1 MIKGLILAM
10 NGWEPNLFID
20 NGGDL
25 MERQGNTYLT
35 FCLDKEVYGIP
46 IKKVKEI
53 IGMQELTHI
62 PKMKGYIKGVINLR
76 GKIIPIMDLRLKFG
90 IDERSYTDRTC
101 IIVIEINPN
110 GNRCWSGIVVDT
122 VNEVTYIQKDE
133 IEDPGYD
140 TGTEGGFLT
149 GLGKLKDKVVLILD
163 IGKIFSREE
172 LTLYQA

>member
-1 MIKGLILAM
+1 
-10 NGWEPNLFID
+10 
-20 NGGDL
+20 
-25 MERQGNTYLT
+25 MERQGNRYLT

-53 IGMQELTHI
+53 IGMQELIHI
-62 PKMKGYIKGVINLR
+62 PKTKGYIKGVMNLR

-110 GNRCWSGIVVDT
+110 QNRRWSGIVVDT

-140 TGTEGGFLT
+140 TGAGGGFLT

-163 IGKIFSREE
+163 IEKIFSREE
-172 LTLYQA
+172 LTLDQA